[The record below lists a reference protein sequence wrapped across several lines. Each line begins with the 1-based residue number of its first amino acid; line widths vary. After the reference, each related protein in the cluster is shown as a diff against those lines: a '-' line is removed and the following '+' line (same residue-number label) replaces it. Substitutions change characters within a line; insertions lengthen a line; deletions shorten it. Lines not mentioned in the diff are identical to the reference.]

1 MSKRCLVSCASYRDP
16 ELIHTIQS
24 LIDNCE
30 NPSDLDIHIFMQY
43 GDELT
48 PFSFLTQVSEKGAS
62 IKIHAIPYQESKGVC
77 YARHFLQNQWSG
89 HDYFLQID
97 SHHVFT
103 YNWLNSCIEQIE
115 ALKKVYGGK
124 NYLTTYLTDYSP
136 QNRDKLKDEIWRLTW
151 DRWIPEGNYF
161 VIPCPIT
168 NYAKMKLPERTRY
181 FSGHFLFAEGI
192 YCKECLYDP
201 NFWFHGEEPRQSL
214 VNFTNNWNGW
224 IPMANKY
231 SENGKK
237 SIAYHE
243 YTRKERPKVW
253 DDIEWVER
261 NKKSHQRFRQLTYM
275 EPRTIDFKE
284 FDFGKERSLRDY
296 EKFAGIHFKKRAVQ
310 AETLMGKEP
319 PNLFNYKN
327 WKDWEKSF
335 ICIRRH
341 CLDLW
346 YKELPEN
353 LDELDFVAVIYEY
366 EGEQLFREDIKGIKL
381 KSIYKER
388 ADNKEDFYKFWSE
401 FQNDL
406 IPSNA
411 VIWPYLK
418 DKGWGKKLDFN
429 LRN

>member
-1 MSKRCLVSCASYRDP
+1 MNNDRILVSIASYRDTQ
-16 ELIHTIQS
+16 LIATVED
-24 LIDNCE
+24 LVFKC
-30 NPSDLDIHIFMQY
+30 SDSSKLDVHILMQY
-43 GDELT
+43 GNELT
-48 PFSFLTQVSEKGAS
+48 PFEFIQKTNRLNANIQV
-62 IKIHAIPYQESKGVC
+62 HAVPYENSQGVC
-77 YARHFLQNQWSG
+77 WARALLQSHYSDQK
-89 HDYFLQID
+89 YFFQLD
-97 SHHVFT
+97 SHHRFVDM
-103 YNWLNSCIEQIE
+103 WDLECIEMIE
-115 ALKKVYGGK
+115 RLKKMGYSKPVLTA
-124 NYLTTYLTDYSP
+124 YLPSFNPYSDP
-136 QNRDKLKDEIWRLTW
+136 DGRVNEPWKLNF
-151 DRWIPEGNYF
+151 DRFIPEGTIF
-161 VIPCPIT
+161 TIPSAMDNHKKRKIPMLSRFYSAHFMFSDGAVCEECP
-168 NYAKMKLPERTRY
+168 
-181 FSGHFLFAEGI
+181 
-192 YCKECLYDP
+192 YDP
-201 NFWFHGEEPRQSL
+201 NLWFHGEEQS
-214 VNFTNNWNGW
+214 
-224 IPMANKY
+224 MAVRLWTHGYDLFNPQKI
-231 SENGKK
+231 
-237 SIAYHE
+237 IAWHE
-243 YTRKERPKVW
+243 YSRNYRGNKKVW
-253 DDIEWVER
+253 DDLNDWPER
-261 NKKSHQRFRQLTYM
+261 NKKSHQRFRQLFYM

-388 ADNKEDFYKFWSE
+388 SDNKEDFYKFWSE

-429 LRN
+429 LRT